1 MLHPDVAQIMPEGQR
16 GFTLTLLPGSPG
28 LIDQA
33 NMGTLEPEF
42 TSSSITFLF
51 FIHKLFHLL
60 EFQI

>member
-28 LIDQA
+28 LIDPA

-42 TSSSITFLF
+42 TSSSITCLF